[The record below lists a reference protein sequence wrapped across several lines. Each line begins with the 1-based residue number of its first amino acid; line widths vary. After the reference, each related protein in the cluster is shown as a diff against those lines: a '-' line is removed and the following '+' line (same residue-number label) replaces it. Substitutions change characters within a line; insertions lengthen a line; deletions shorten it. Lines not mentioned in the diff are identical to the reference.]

1 MTKICGQINKP
12 TIDNTA
18 LTCKDTFSTK
28 CVFSEN
34 AISTLS
40 IKAAD
45 DLSKVFNNLN
55 EYLKGLKKEIGDFEY
70 TVKRLEQGLG
80 GEGNKYKWQ
89 EDENLV
95 NFLTQQFNS
104 KQPKEEGKGLSTND
118 YSNSEKE
125 KLANTSNKVIDIERT
140 LDNIQQSL
148 GSHADRISVVERLL
162 EELQAVAN
170 KPITVT
176 DKSGN
181 STAVKLGDTLQV
193 KGTSDNVST
202 RVGDKVV
209 EIVFNE
215 DLSVNSVTAGS
226 VKMSKEG
233 INAGG
238 KKITNLAKANLT
250 DDSREALTAGQFS
263 VIYTEF
269 GRQLTEHERYT
280 QAELDKREKLA
291 NKAQELEGGSDQV
304 RYPSVAL
311 LKKVKKELGDLI
323 ANIDLSTR
331 EEKANKSG
339 DINAADADTKYPN
352 LTLLK
357 RIKTD
362 LDNAI
367 QQHTNAISTLQ
378 TQIQAT
384 DTAVHSAEIN
394 AVTSALTLKDKRGN
408 PVGTLSLGFLNNEGT
423 KLAFNQADKTLE
435 MRNDANELLSSVPLG
450 ALVSN
455 LVSALGRDGKKI
467 KLLDSQGTAVSE
479 IDLSPLFDLYTPLTR
494 TEQVESDVQN
504 LKVRTGHNEADI
516 SSLRSEVMS
525 MSSINT
531 FKEDLSNKVDDISVI
546 SGEDERRKYPSVRA
560 IKETIRDVLDKNLP
574 TAENTEIKTIQ
585 AANIIGNIIRIELT
599 HKVDTTKW
607 WSVWVNGV
615 LVHRPAITF
624 TNTMLFIDNVKVGYR
639 IEEGDEVT
647 IQYRVKRD

>member
-1 MTKICGQINKP
+1 MTKICGQVNKP
-12 TIDNTA
+12 TVDNTA

-45 DLSKVFNNLN
+45 DLSKVFTNLN

-148 GSHADRISVVERLL
+148 GSHANRISVVERLL

-170 KPITVT
+170 KPITIT

-357 RIKTD
+357 MIKTD

-423 KLAFNQADKTLE
+423 KLAFNQSDKTLE

-479 IDLSPLFDLYTPLTR
+479 IDLSPLFDLYTPITR

-504 LKVRTGHNEADI
+504 LKFRTQNNEADI
-516 SSLRSEVMS
+516 SSL
-525 MSSINT
+525 T
-531 FKEDLSNKVDDISVI
+531 FQIGELHSKESLFNKVDDISVI

-585 AANIIGNIIRIELT
+585 SANIIGNIIRIELT

-624 TNTMLFIDNVKVGYR
+624 TNTMLSIDNVKVGYR

>member
-12 TIDNTA
+12 TVDNTA

-546 SGEDERRKYPSVRA
+546 SGEDERLKYPSIRA

-624 TNTMLFIDNVKVGYR
+624 TNTMLSIDNTKIGYN
-639 IEEGDEVT
+639 IEENDEVT
-647 IQYRVKRD
+647 IQYKVKRD

>member
-1 MTKICGQINKP
+1 MTKICGQVNKP
-12 TIDNTA
+12 TVDNTA

-95 NFLTQQFNS
+95 NFLNQQFNS

-170 KPITVT
+170 KPITIT

-423 KLAFNQADKTLE
+423 KLAFNQSDKTLE

-479 IDLSPLFDLYTPLTR
+479 VDLTPLFDLYTPLTR
-494 TEQVESDVQN
+494 TEQIESDVQSLN
-504 LKVRTGHNEADI
+504 VRTGNNEADI
-516 SSLRSEVMS
+516 SSLRSEMMS
-525 MSSINT
+525 ISSINT
-531 FKEDLSNKVDDISVI
+531 LKEDLSNKVDDISVI

-574 TAENTEIKTIQ
+574 TAENTEVKTIQ

-624 TNTMLFIDNVKVGYR
+624 TNTMLSIDNVKVGYR

>member
-1 MTKICGQINKP
+1 MTKICGQVNKP
-12 TIDNTA
+12 TVDNTA

-45 DLSKVFNNLN
+45 DLSKVFTNLN

-148 GSHADRISVVERLL
+148 GSHANRISVVERLL

-170 KPITVT
+170 KPITIT

-280 QAELDKREKLA
+280 QAELDKREKLV

-408 PVGTLSLGFLNNEGT
+408 PVGTISLGFLNNEGT

-494 TEQVESDVQN
+494 TEQVESDVQSLN
-504 LKVRTGHNEADI
+504 VRTGHNEADI

-546 SGEDERRKYPSVRA
+546 SGEDERQKYPSVRA

-574 TAENTEIKTIQ
+574 TAENTEVKTIQ

-624 TNTMLFIDNVKVGYR
+624 TNTMLSIDNTKVGYN
-639 IEEGDEVT
+639 IEENDEVT
-647 IQYRVKRD
+647 IQYKVKRD

>member
-1 MTKICGQINKP
+1 MTKICGQVNKP
-12 TIDNTA
+12 TVDNTA

-394 AVTSALTLKDKRGN
+394 VVTSALTLKDKRGN

-423 KLAFNQADKTLE
+423 KLAFNQSDKTLE

-455 LVSALGRDGKKI
+455 LVSALGRDGEKI

-546 SGEDERRKYPSVRA
+546 SGEDERLKYPSIRA

-624 TNTMLFIDNVKVGYR
+624 TNTMLSIDNTKIGYN
-639 IEEGDEVT
+639 IEENDEVT
-647 IQYRVKRD
+647 IQYKVKRD

>member
-1 MTKICGQINKP
+1 MTKICGQVNKP
-12 TIDNTA
+12 TVDNTA

-170 KPITVT
+170 KPITIT

-193 KGTSDNVST
+193 KGTSDNIST

-280 QAELDKREKLA
+280 RAELDKREKLA

-479 IDLSPLFDLYTPLTR
+479 VDLTPLFDLYTPLTR
-494 TEQVESDVQN
+494 TEQIESDVQSLN
-504 LKVRTGHNEADI
+504 VRTGNNEADI
-516 SSLRSEVMS
+516 SSLRSEMMS
-525 MSSINT
+525 LSSINT
-531 FKEDLSNKVDDISVI
+531 LKEDSTNKVDDISVI
-546 SGEDERRKYPSVRA
+546 NGEDEKRKYPSVRA
-560 IKETIRDVLDKNLP
+560 IKETIRDVLNKNLP

-624 TNTMLFIDNVKVGYR
+624 TNTMLSIDNTKVGYN
-639 IEEGDEVT
+639 IEENDEVT
-647 IQYRVKRD
+647 IQYKVKRD